1 MKKTMLFC
9 IVALLAVQSVFAQQ
23 NQVLAMNTP
32 ASGKTS
38 DDIIKAD
45 DEEMFVFE
53 VYGTI
58 PAPKVTFEE
67 EHFLGEP
74 LSAKWTAFNQNYT
87 RAYNVSVGFSDAAV
101 EIVKPVIYKAVNKVN
116 KYYKKSTHNG
126 SVNKEEA
133 VSKLTRILDCANVLC
148 FEDNTGKF
156 EDALNKA
163 KTPEEIISLFNKVTI
178 KVL

>member
-1 MKKTMLFC
+1 MKKTILFC
-9 IVALLAVQSVFAQQ
+9 ITALLVVQCAFAQQ
-23 NQVLAMNTP
+23 NQVLAMNNP
-32 ASGKTS
+32 VSGNESGKE
-38 DDIIKAD
+38 INNP
-45 DEEMFVFE
+45 DEEIFVFE

-58 PAPKVTFEE
+58 PTPKATFEE

-87 RAYNVSVGFSDAAV
+87 RVYDVSIGFSDAAV

-116 KYYKKSTHNG
+116 KYYKKSTQGG
-126 SVNKEEA
+126 SVSKEEA
-133 VSKLTRILDCANVLC
+133 INKLTHILDCANVLC
-148 FEDNTGKF
+148 FEDNTATF
-156 EDALNKA
+156 ENALNKA